1 MAEHALN
8 ASGGEPQDTANN
20 IVPEDEVDLYNDSD
34 GNSIATSTDSLSSSI
49 LNYQYE
55 NGRRYHAFR
64 EGEYMIPNDEREQE
78 RLDLHHHI
86 FRLIIGGDLYRAP
99 IPPGVSRI
107 LDLGTGTGSWAIDV
121 ADEHPQAVVI
131 GTDLSPIQPSWVPPN
146 CKFEIDDFDSTW
158 DYSQPFDFIHARN
171 IEGSVKDYHRLFGQ
185 AMTYLRPGGW
195 FELGESTVGVF
206 SDDDTLSRA
215 TYLLEWRDRL
225 VEASEKFGKRM
236 GVAKNYKQWMIDA
249 GFENVREEI
258 YKV

>member
-1 MAEHALN
+1 MKRWAVHTDIVVQRTSPGGCDRSVMLPPHATYWL
-8 ASGGEPQDTANN
+8 A
-20 IVPEDEVDLYNDSD
+20 DS
-34 GNSIATSTDSLSSSI
+34 T
-49 LNYQYE
+49 
-55 NGRRYHAFR
+55 
-64 EGEYMIPNDEREQE
+64 P
-78 RLDLHHHI
+78 
-86 FRLIIGGDLYRAP
+86 
-99 IPPGVSRI
+99 
-107 LDLGTGTGSWAIDV
+107 
-121 ADEHPQAVVI
+121 

-171 IEGSVKDYHRLFGQ
+171 IEGSVKDHHRLFSQ

-225 VEASEKFGKRM
+225 IEASEKFGKRM